1 MKIKEET
8 TVDRR
13 ARFLSSGSRSA
24 KFSMSR
30 VAPEHFL
37 HDSAQSQKVL
47 GQEGVV
53 PLSAVR
59 WMGLCDLN
67 CSLTLSCGHSPA
79 LWWELSTARS
89 SSGLQ
94 PGCLPAVGPVRPDTE
109 PGFCFSTSRP
119 CCVWSSAREQRTPA
133 FQVASGWSPV
143 PEWCLPCLETSPRA
157 HGWV

>member
-1 MKIKEET
+1 MKIKEKT

-30 VAPEHFL
+30 VALEHFL

-53 PLSAVR
+53 PLSAIR
-59 WMGLCDLN
+59 RMGLCDLN

-94 PGCLPAVGPVRPDTE
+94 PGCLPAVGPVHPDTE
-109 PGFCFSTSRP
+109 PGFCFFHFTP
-119 CCVWSSAREQRTPA
+119 MLCVVFCT
-133 FQVASGWSPV
+133 
-143 PEWCLPCLETSPRA
+143 
-157 HGWV
+157 